1 MAEIEVNSET
11 CVGCGECVDICPAD
25 VYELQ
30 DGKSTP
36 VRREDCINCCSCVE
50 VCPTGSITHESC

>member
-1 MAEIEVNSET
+1 MAVIEVNKDT

-30 DGKSTP
+30 DGKSEP
-36 VRREDCINCCSCVE
+36 VRMEDCVNCCSCVE
-50 VCPTGSITHESC
+50 VCPTNSINHESC

>member
-1 MAEIEVNSET
+1 MAEIEVNNET

-30 DGKSTP
+30 EGKSSP
-36 VRREDCINCCSCVE
+36 VRMEDCIECCSCVE

>member
-1 MAEIEVNSET
+1 MAEIEVNKDT

-30 DGKSTP
+30 DGKSVP
-36 VRREDCINCCSCVE
+36 VRMEDCVNCCSCVE
-50 VCPTGSITHESC
+50 VCPTNSINHESC